1 MNRGHWLKASYW
13 LLGVLAVVTLI
24 GGVVTGGQE
33 TALSLGVSALRYT
46 VVVASLVVLLS
57 FVVGLGGAALA
68 ALGPPT
74 FDVVLS
80 RAVEVAGALP
90 SVVVVAVLA
99 SVARTS
105 PIVAIGTFL
114 ALKRGLE
121 SAKILRAELLQLAA
135 EDFIVAARAS
145 GIGEVRLFRRHYLP
159 HVARSAF
166 SRAML
171 GAGAVVSLDAAGSF
185 LGVFPNGGSWGGVL
199 AEALRRSSFFLFVWP
214 ALGTAITVAAL
225 AVVADAIADRGRLG
239 RRFLN

>member
-1 MNRGHWLKASYW
+1 MSRRHWLAASYW
-13 LLGVLAVVTLI
+13 ILGALAVIALV
-24 GGVVTGGQE
+24 GGAATSGQS
-33 TALSLGVSALRYT
+33 TTFSLCISALRST
-46 VVVASLVVLLS
+46 VVVASAVVLLS
-57 FVVGLGGAALA
+57 FLVGLGGALA
-68 ALGPPT
+68 ALGPPV

-105 PIVAIGTFL
+105 PIVAIGAFL

-135 EDFIVAARAS
+135 EDFVLGARAT
-145 GIGEVRLFRRHYLP
+145 GIGEVGLFRRHYLP

-166 SRAML
+166 SRATL
-171 GAGAVVSLDAAGSF
+171 GAAAVVSLDAAGSF
-185 LGVFPNGGSWGGVL
+185 LGAFPSGGSFGGVL
-199 AEALRRSSFFLFVWP
+199 AEALRRSSFSLFAWA

-225 AVVADAIADRGRLG
+225 TVVADAIADKGRLG
-239 RRFLN
+239 RRFLS